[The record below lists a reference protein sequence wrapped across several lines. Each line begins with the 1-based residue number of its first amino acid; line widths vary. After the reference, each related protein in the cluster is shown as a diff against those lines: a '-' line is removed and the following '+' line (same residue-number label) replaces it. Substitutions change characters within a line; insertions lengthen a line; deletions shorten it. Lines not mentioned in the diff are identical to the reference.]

1 MKKFTKKM
9 FCKSRYI
16 NRLWLFYCKN
26 LERTTLKELEEI
38 ADMYRNELIGLFWD
52 LDTWDDIE
60 NQYIKE
66 EYRNYSILEL
76 KELLECLY
84 MLYKKHVKNDWCAK
98 GAVAEF
104 IQNWMLEDDEEGKK
118 IKEKIKKNR
127 EFQKYLLKI
136 MLEWLENISRN
147 NRYRLS
153 RWISIL
159 YKIVGKKLPKIW
171 SLDYYNLG
179 KFEFYEYWEKYVDEY
194 LKEKWIDGVLKE
206 VFDEE

>member
-1 MKKFTKKM
+1 MNEFTREM

-26 LERTTLKELEEI
+26 PERTTLKELEEI
-38 ADMYRNELIGLFWD
+38 ADMYRNELIVFFWD

-66 EYRNYSILEL
+66 EYSNYPILEL

-84 MLYKKHVKNDWCAK
+84 ILYKKHVKNDWCAK
-98 GAVAEF
+98 WAVAEF
-104 IQNWMLEDDEEGKK
+104 IQNWMLEDDEEWKE
-118 IKEKIKKNR
+118 IKEKIKKDR

-159 YKIVGKKLPKIW
+159 YKIAGKKLPKIK
-171 SLDYYNLG
+171 SIDG
-179 KFEFYEYWEKYVDEY
+179 YEYWEKYVDEY
-194 LKEKWIDGVLKE
+194 LKEKWVDGVLKE
-206 VFDEE
+206 VFDEK